1 MLSILEKPPLN
12 DSIFEF
18 GSYIVHY
25 VGTDVGANYISK
37 SAKYRG
43 AM

>member
-1 MLSILEKPPLN
+1 MLSILEKTPLN

-18 GSYIVHY
+18 GSYTLY
-25 VGTDVGANYISK
+25 VDVGANYISK